1 MVLIS
6 HLYKVVFIHIPKT
19 GGSFI
24 RSIMNKVDPNC
35 INIEFFNDNQLSG
48 HHPFYL
54 IKQLD
59 VYEQINNYTFFCV
72 AREPIDLLISH
83 YNYILTCNNEHYLY
97 SQINNKSIYDPYVID
112 ILFYNNQDLNLYYI
126 KQSDEKYDEI
136 ENPINEKMIILNFNT
151 LQKDFKNFL
160 LNICKI
166 SENVIND
173 INFNIKINESDHLIK
188 NDYEKFEKTIIN
200 EEYKKTIEQNKK
212 MFNKLTS
219 NIP

>member
-6 HLYKVVFIHIPKT
+6 HLYKIVFIHIPKT
-19 GGSFI
+19 SGSFI
-24 RSIMNKVDPNC
+24 ISKINELDPNC
-35 INIEFFNDNQLSG
+35 NNIHNFKDEELYG

-59 VYEQINNYTFFCV
+59 IYEQIKNYIFFCV
-72 AREPIDLLISH
+72 VREPIDLLISH
-83 YNYILTCNNEHYLY
+83 YNYILTCKNAHYLY
-97 SQINNKSIYDPYVID
+97 SQINNKSIYDHYVID
-112 ILFYNNQDLNLYYI
+112 ILFYNNIELNLYYI

-136 ENPINEKMIILNFNT
+136 ENPIDEKIIILKFNFIQNE
-151 LQKDFKNFL
+151 FKNFL

-173 INFNIKINESDHLIK
+173 INFNIKINESIHLIN
-188 NDYEKFEKTIIN
+188 NDENFEKEIVK
-200 EEYKKTIEQNKK
+200 EEFKKTIEQNKK
-212 MFNKLTS
+212 LFNNLTS